1 VPLRGSAAAARR
13 EAEAAGP
20 EGFREERGD
29 GWIPAEDPTELNAN
43 IAGRIEV
50 VAEYRQD

>member
-1 VPLRGSAAAARR
+1 MRQLLDGKRKPPAA
-13 EAEAAGP
+13 